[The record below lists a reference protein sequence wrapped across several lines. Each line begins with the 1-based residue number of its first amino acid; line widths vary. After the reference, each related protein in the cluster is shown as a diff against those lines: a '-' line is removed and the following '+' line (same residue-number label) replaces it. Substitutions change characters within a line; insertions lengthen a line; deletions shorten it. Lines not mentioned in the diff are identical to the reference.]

1 MRDQHLDILEAEAIF
16 IMRETFADFKKPVIL
31 FSGGKDSITLVHL
44 AQKAFYPQKIPFSL
58 LHIDT
63 GHNFEETISF
73 RDELVKRLQL
83 SLVVS
88 KVQDFI
94 DQGALIE
101 EKGKIPSRNAMQ
113 SHALLDAIAKNGF
126 DACIGGG
133 RRDEEKSRAKER
145 FFSLRS
151 EFGEWNPQN
160 QRPEFWNLFNT
171 NLNQGQNMR
180 IFPLSNW
187 TELDVWRYIKH
198 EQIPLPSLYF
208 SHRRKC
214 IEVNGILL
222 PVSPFIKIEPSDKV
236 EEKVIRFRTIGD
248 MTCTAA
254 FESTASTIEE
264 VVDEIEKVRTTE
276 RNARL
281 DDKRSKTAME
291 DRKKQGYF

>member
-94 DQGALIE
+94 DEGVLIE

-180 IFPLSNW
+180 VFPLSNW

-208 SHRRKC
+208 SHRRQC

-222 PVSPFIKIEPSDKV
+222 PVSPFIKIDPSDKV

>member
-16 IMRETFADFKKPVIL
+16 IMRETFADFEKPVIL

-44 AQKAFYPQKIPFSL
+44 AKKAFYPQKIPFSL

-63 GHNFEETISF
+63 GHNFEETLNF
-73 RDELVKRLQL
+73 RDELVQQLQL
-83 SLVVS
+83 SLIVS

-94 DQGALIE
+94 DQGVLAE

-113 SHALLDAIAKNGF
+113 SHALLDAISKNGF

-171 NLNQGQNMR
+171 KLNQGQNMR
-180 IFPLSNW
+180 VFPLSNW
-187 TELDVWRYIKH
+187 TELDVWRYIKQ
-198 EQIPLPSLYF
+198 EQIKLPNLYF

-214 IEVNGILL
+214 IEINGILL
-222 PVSPFIKIEPSDKV
+222 PVSPFIKIEPNDKV
-236 EEKVIRFRTIGD
+236 EEKTIRFRTIGD

-254 FESTASTIEE
+254 VLSTASTLEE
-264 VVDEIEKVRTTE
+264 IVDEIEKIRTTE